1 LVERA
6 LLTAKAVEGRLD
18 VVPTDID
25 VSSLVADLEDAYAVL
40 AEERGIA
47 FAKRI
52 DPGLSSRVDANLL
65 RQILHNLLG
74 NAVRHGAGTVRV
86 RARRS
91 GNGKTVVVS
100 ISNRVEIGRD
110 SGGGVGIGLRLVR
123 SLASAMENMKFRFR
137 LTEGAAVAR
146 LVLPALETW
155 RNS

>member
-1 LVERA
+1 
-6 LLTAKAVEGRLD
+6 
-18 VVPTDID
+18 
-25 VSSLVADLEDAYAVL
+25 
-40 AEERGIA
+40 
-47 FAKRI
+47 
-52 DPGLSSRVDANLL
+52 VDADLL

-86 RARRS
+86 RSRRS

-123 SLASAMENMKFRFR
+123 SLASAMDNVKFRFR

-146 LVLPALETW
+146 LMLPALET
-155 RNS
+155 RKYL